1 MTSFLFLFWS
11 LVLLAA
17 VILVA
22 AVLCRKRSDD
32 MPFSAAVLLPDDEE
46 ARAYKRLRVE
56 LEREVFQLAPGDPN
70 LWVFLDRRRDGTEH
84 FPRRPYLGACLRSL
98 RRHNAKDF
106 RVMIVDDRAFQYL
119 VPDWPYG
126 DLTRLGET
134 QRRMART
141 LGQLHLLFLH
151 GGLVVPPAF
160 WCRRSLRPMFDAAL
174 SSSITDGSA
183 PPPFCVHLPGP
194 SALRPIL
201 GPRSAAGV
209 GGEDPPV
216 RPVPSAG
223 SSGGSF
229 GSLAPES
236 RDEVAAALA
245 FFGCRPKCEQVQRLI
260 AQTKFQADAVLE
272 SEELRFFR
280 RRSASMPQAEAM
292 LSARALCAGRNLS
305 VPLAGGGE
313 DTPPTTRFAPHPAA
327 TGVRR
332 VGLNL
337 QRTKGAWSE
346 LQGMPELVRARLRVL
361 DPATVGRVDCR
372 GDSVTLAQLLGATPV
387 QFSEDAVGV
396 WIPEEELLASR
407 FFDWF
412 PDLNTTAMRAKPT
425 FVLAALLASEE

>member
-1 MTSFLFLFWS
+1 MNTSTILFL
-11 LVLLAA
+11 
-17 VILVA
+17 ILVVAVVVVA
-22 AVLCRKRSDD
+22 AMLGRHRTAT
-32 MPFSAAVLLPDDEE
+32 PFSGGDNDVPDEE

-56 LEREVFQLAPGDPN
+56 LEREVLQLAQQGDPN
-70 LWVFLDRRRDGTEH
+70 LWVFLDRRRDGTER

-98 RRHNAKDF
+98 RRHNVKDF
-106 RVMIVDDRAFQYL
+106 RVLVVDDRAFQHL
-119 VPDWPYG
+119 VPDWPFG
-126 DLTRLGET
+126 DLTRMGET

-174 SSSITDGSA
+174 SGGSS
-183 PPPFCVHLPGP
+183 PPFCVHLPGP

-201 GPRSAAGV
+201 GPGTKGE
-209 GGEDPPV
+209 GGEDAPV

-223 SSGGSF
+223 SSGG
-229 GSLAPES
+229 GSLAPET

-245 FFGCRPKCEQVQRLI
+245 FFGCRPRCEQVQRLI
-260 AQTKFQADAVLE
+260 AQTRFQADAILE

-280 RRSASMPQAEAM
+280 RRSSSMPQAEAM
-292 LSARALCAGRNLS
+292 LSMRALCAGRNLS
-305 VPLAGGGE
+305 VPLAVHGGGDE
-313 DTPPTTRFAPHPAA
+313 STAPRFAPHPVA

-332 VGLNL
+332 VGVNM

-346 LQGMPELVRARLRVL
+346 LRGMPELVRARMRVL
-361 DPATVGRVDCR
+361 DPATVGRTDCR

-387 QFSEDAVGV
+387 QFSEDAAGV

-412 PDLNTTAMRAKPT
+412 PDLSTAAMRAKPT